1 MILLRKIAGAIALS
15 LLCTATGFAQTPAP
29 TNSAAGPPASPSPGP
44 ADAPPAQTAAPD
56 PTSADPAAASGAAV
70 GAMETDADKAPAP
83 NVSRPIEDPATLEL
97 LQRAEEH
104 FFQARFN
111 IALRLFETV
120 IEQAPENALAYR
132 YAGDIHLKRGETDR
146 ALEYFEI
153 ARELSGEPAEEWFR
167 IGQAQYLKKDA
178 TRALEAFARARSLK
192 PDLHFCLFYEGLVH
206 FRLERNKA
214 ATIASWEEF
223 RRVAPDDAQ
232 GPAIDAALAI
242 LRRADYEI
250 PDFAA
255 EDNPPLPEAS
265 DSRVRYMPA
274 KPAEERTDNQ
284 TEDIITPDDL

>member
-1 MILLRKIAGAIALS
+1 MILLRKIAGAFALS
-15 LLCTATGFAQTPAP
+15 LLCTATGFAQTPPAESASSPSVAP
-29 TNSAAGPPASPSPGP
+29 ADSPASGPVATTPPAASEP
-44 ADAPPAQTAAPD
+44 ADASAPVAA
-56 PTSADPAAASGAAV
+56 
-70 GAMETDADKAPAP
+70 DADSDADAEKPAAP

-104 FFQARFN
+104 FFHARFN

-132 YAGDIHLKRGETDR
+132 YAGDIHLKRGEIER

-178 TRALEAFARARSLK
+178 TRALDAFARARSLK
-192 PDLHFCLFYEGLVH
+192 PELHFCLFYEGLVH
-206 FRLERNKA
+206 FRLQRDKA

-223 RRVAPDDAQ
+223 RRLAPDDAQ

-255 EDNPPLPEAS
+255 EENPPLPEAS

-274 KPAEERTDNQ
+274 RPAEERTDNK

>member
-1 MILLRKIAGAIALS
+1 MILLRKIAGAFALS
-15 LLCTATGFAQTPAP
+15 LLCTATGFAQTPP
-29 TNSAAGPPASPSPGP
+29 PMTPGSAQAGSASAGSATTPPATQSPAPGATLANP
-44 ADAPPAQTAAPD
+44 E
-56 PTSADPAAASGAAV
+56 SEGGAASGTEAEA
-70 GAMETDADKAPAP
+70 EKTTAP
-83 NVSRPIEDPATLEL
+83 NVSRPIEDPAILEL

-104 FFQARFN
+104 FFQGRFN

-120 IEQAPENALAYR
+120 IEKAPENALAYR
-132 YAGDIHLKRGETDR
+132 YAGDIHLKRGESER
-146 ALEYFEI
+146 ALEYFQI

-167 IGQAQYLKKDA
+167 IGQAYYLKKDA

-192 PDLHFCLFYEGLVH
+192 PDLLFCLFYEGLVH
-206 FRLERNKA
+206 FRLERDKA

-223 RRVAPDDAQ
+223 RRLAPDDAQ

-255 EDNPPLPEAS
+255 EEKPPLPEAS

-274 KPAEERTDNQ
+274 KPAEERTDNK

>member
-1 MILLRKIAGAIALS
+1 MILLRKIAGAIALG
-15 LLCTATGFAQTPAP
+15 LLCTATGTAQTAGEEGSAPTPAP
-29 TNSAAGPPASPSPGP
+29 TAASEVAGESPSG
-44 ADAPPAQTAAPD
+44 APPAGP
-56 PTSADPAAASGAAV
+56 SAAAEPDAGTAGAAV
-70 GAMETDADKAPAP
+70 EPAPAP

-97 LQRAEEH
+97 LRRAEEH
-104 FFQARFN
+104 FFQARYN

-167 IGQAQYLKKDA
+167 IGQALYLKKEGA
-178 TRALEAFARARSLK
+178 RALDAFARARTLQ

-206 FRLERNKA
+206 FRLERDKA

-223 RRVAPDDAQ
+223 RRLAPADAQ
-232 GPAIDAALAI
+232 GPAIDAALAV

-255 EDNPPLPEAS
+255 EENPPLPDAS

-274 KPAEERTDNQ
+274 KPAEERTDNK
-284 TEDIITPDDL
+284 TEDIIAPDDL